1 MKKFFGVLFSIV
13 LLISCFSIGAAAKVS
28 ADESEGKELRVLIQL
43 KNANEKAKLQAMY
56 GVRWDFK
63 EKGFTTNVSEAE
75 FEALKKNK
83 NVEVS
88 LVNKVY
94 LDTVSTAATRT
105 ATPSDQTP
113 WGMEAI
119 YGDANLQVTS
129 GGDNIRVAVLDTG
142 TYTDHVDLVEN
153 VEQCKD
159 FSLFF
164 FSMRN
169 GSCNDINGHGTHVA
183 GTVLANGGADG
194 QGIYGVAPEAKL
206 WSYKVLGDLGFG
218 FSDDI
223 ANAIKHAADEGNRL
237 GVNVVISMSL
247 GSSSKDSLIADAVT
261 YATNQGALVVA
272 AAGNSGPDPGT
283 IGYPGG
289 LADAVAV
296 AALENVQENGNYRVS
311 DFSSRGISGG
321 AGDYVITEG
330 DVELS
335 APGSAIESTWNDG
348 GYNTI
353 SGTSMAT
360 PHISGLA
367 AKIWAEYP
375 SLSNTQLRAELQNR
389 ARANDINGG
398 QYAATGDDIA
408 SGFGFP
414 LVQ

>member
-1 MKKFFGVLFSIV
+1 MKKFFGVLLSIV
-13 LLISCFSIGAAAKVS
+13 LLISCFSFGAAAKVS
-28 ADESEGKELRVLIQL
+28 KDESEGKELRVLIQH

-75 FEALKKNK
+75 FEALQKNK

-94 LDTVSTAATRT
+94 LDTVGTAATRT

-119 YGDANLQVTS
+119 YGDADLQVTS
-129 GGDNIRVAVLDTG
+129 GGDHIRVAVLDTG
-142 TYTDHVDLVEN
+142 TYTGHPDLVDN

-194 QGIYGVAPEAKL
+194 QGVYGVAPEAKL

-296 AALENVQENGNYRVS
+296 AALENVQENGNYRVA
-311 DFSSRGISGG
+311 DFSSRGVSGG
-321 AGDYVITEG
+321 AGDYAISEG

-367 AKIWAEYP
+367 AKIWAENP

-389 ARANDINGG
+389 ARANDVNGG
-398 QYAATGDDIA
+398 QHAATGDDIA

>member
-1 MKKFFGVLFSIV
+1 MKKFFGVLLSMV
-13 LLISCFSIGAAAKVS
+13 LLISCFSFGAAAKV
-28 ADESEGKELRVLIQL
+28 ATDESEGKELRVLIQH
-43 KNANEKAKLQAMY
+43 KNENEKAKLQTMY

-88 LVNKVY
+88 IVNKVY
-94 LDTVSTAATRT
+94 LDTVGTAATRT

-194 QGIYGVAPEAKL
+194 QGVYGVAPEAKL

-223 ANAIKHAADEGNRL
+223 ANAIMHAADEGNRL

-289 LADAVAV
+289 LVDAVAV
-296 AALENVQENGNYRVS
+296 AALENVQENGNYRVA

-335 APGSAIESTWNDG
+335 APGSEIESTWNDG

-367 AKIWAEYP
+367 AKIWAENP
-375 SLSNTQLRAELQNR
+375 SVSNTQLRAELQNR
-389 ARANDINGG
+389 ARVNDINGG

>member
-1 MKKFFGVLFSIV
+1 M
-13 LLISCFSIGAAAKVS
+13 GAAAKVS